1 LLLEMPNPF
10 KSRGAFSEASGGDA
24 ALHTVSVRA
33 HRHAEVCNRPHGGD
47 SWPTSRAQQ
56 PAGPKRVEWNA

>member
-1 LLLEMPNPF
+1 LLLEVPNPF
-10 KSRGAFSEASGGDA
+10 KSSRPFCGATNSDA
-24 ALHTVSVRA
+24 ALHTVIVRA